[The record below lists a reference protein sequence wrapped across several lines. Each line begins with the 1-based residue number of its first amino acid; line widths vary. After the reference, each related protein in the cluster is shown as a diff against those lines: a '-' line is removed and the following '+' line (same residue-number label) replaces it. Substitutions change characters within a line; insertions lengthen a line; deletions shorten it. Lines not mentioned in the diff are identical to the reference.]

1 MRLTKGRW
9 SISGHNA
16 TVALV
21 VVMALVVG
29 AIVAMEPVAAAEGG
43 GGGGGGGGS
52 GDVSS
57 SLGEALCNAGAG
69 ILLTA
74 VFYIASIAL
83 IYLGVIDGI
92 KAFVEGGDDD
102 PRRRAGTGSTWQ
114 SAVKKFLGGVLV
126 ASAPTILSAIGF
138 SLLSCVSAIDII
150 S

>member
-1 MRLTKGRW
+1 MGLVSKKWSPSGRNIVL
-9 SISGHNA
+9 ISVIVIA
-16 TVALV
+16 MVAGLV
-21 VVMALVVG
+21 
-29 AIVAMEPVAAAEGG
+29 IAMEPVAAAE

-92 KAFVEGGDDD
+92 KAFAEGGGDD
-102 PRRRAGTGSTWQ
+102 PRRRAGTGSTWR
-114 SAVKKFLGGVLV
+114 SAVKKFIGGVLV

-138 SLLSCVSAIDII
+138 SLLSCVSAINIL

>member
-1 MRLTKGRW
+1 M
-9 SISGHNA
+9 
-16 TVALV
+16 VAG
-21 VVMALVVG
+21 MA
-29 AIVAMEPVAAAEGG
+29 IAMEPVAAAEGG
-43 GGGGGGGGS
+43 GGGGGGGS
-52 GDVSS
+52 GGVGS

-92 KAFVEGGDDD
+92 KAFAEGGGDD
-102 PRRRAGTGSTWQ
+102 PRRRAGTGSTWR
-114 SAVKKFLGGVLV
+114 SAVKKFIGGVLV

-138 SLLSCVSAIDII
+138 TLLSCVSAIDII

>member
-1 MRLTKGRW
+1 M
-9 SISGHNA
+9 
-16 TVALV
+16 VAG
-21 VVMALVVG
+21 MA
-29 AIVAMEPVAAAEGG
+29 IAMEPVAAAEGG
-43 GGGGGGGGS
+43 GGGGGGSGGV
-52 GDVSS
+52 GS

-92 KAFVEGGDDD
+92 KAFAEGGGDD
-102 PRRRAGTGSTWQ
+102 PRRRAGTGSTWR
-114 SAVKKFLGGVLV
+114 SAVKKFIGGVLKV

-138 SLLSCVSAIDII
+138 TLLSCVSAIDII

>member
-1 MRLTKGRW
+1 MGLASKKWSAPGRN
-9 SISGHNA
+9 IVL
-16 TVALV
+16 VAV
-21 VVMALVVG
+21 
-29 AIVAMEPVAAAEGG
+29 IVIAMVAGMVIAMEPVAAAE

-92 KAFVEGGDDD
+92 KAFAEGGGDD
-102 PRRRAGTGSTWQ
+102 PRRRAGTGSTWR
-114 SAVKKFLGGVLV
+114 SAVKKFIGGVLV
-126 ASAPTILSAIGF
+126 ASAPPILSAIGF
-138 SLLSCVSAIDII
+138 TLLSCVSAIDII
-150 S
+150 

>member
-1 MRLTKGRW
+1 MGL
-9 SISGHNA
+9 ISKKRSASRRNSVL
-16 TVALV
+16 VAV
-21 VVMALVVG
+21 IVIAMVAGMA
-29 AIVAMEPVAAAEGG
+29 IAMEPVAAAEGG
-43 GGGGGGGGS
+43 GGGGGGSGGV
-52 GDVSS
+52 GS

-92 KAFVEGGDDD
+92 KAFAEGGGDD
-102 PRRRAGTGSTWQ
+102 PRRRAGTGSTWR
-114 SAVKKFLGGVLV
+114 SAVKKFIGGVLV

-138 SLLSCVSAIDII
+138 TLLSCVSAIDII